1 MALPDSTVQ
10 TTLSTGEELLAQEPL
25 SDDNERAALELL
37 QAWISRTECGLRK
50 AAGCED
56 SATPRPQCIH
66 FAEHCGTEFA
76 EIHVHVCDA
85 WSSTPA
91 FTPILSHSC
100 SCTPHPLSQAT
111 DEDGIPLVAEHVEGV
126 DNRCGRSAALSPYR
140 WHMVQTVVEEEISAL
155 HSLAAAVMHAT
166 QRLDDASRPPPPP
179 VRDVEPDEIVHI
191 DDEPSP
197 GEEEEEVLEADE

>member
-1 MALPDSTVQ
+1 MIMNAPHWNNFRRGSLAPSVACARLLGVKTLLHLDHSASTLPSTA
-10 TTLSTGEELLAQEPL
+10 AQSSQRYTCTYVMP
-25 SDDNERAALELL
+25 
-37 QAWISRTECGLRK
+37 GH
-50 AAGCED
+50 
-56 SATPRPQCIH
+56 PPQPSPP
-66 FAEHCGTEFA
+66 F
-76 EIHVHVCDA
+76 
-85 WSSTPA
+85 
-91 FTPILSHSC
+91 SHSC
-100 SCTPHPLSQAT
+100 SYTPHPSTQAT

-166 QRLDDASRPPPPP
+166 QRLDDASLPPPP

-197 GEEEEEVLEADE
+197 GEEEEEEVLEAVGDEAQ